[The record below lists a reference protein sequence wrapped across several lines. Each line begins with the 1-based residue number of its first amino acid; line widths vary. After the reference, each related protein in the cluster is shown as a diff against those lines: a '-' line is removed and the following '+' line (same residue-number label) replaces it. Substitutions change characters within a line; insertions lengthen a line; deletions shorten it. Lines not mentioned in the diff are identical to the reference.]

1 METHKWRCR
10 IAPGDQ
16 KDEEQWM
23 KPGVWSFL
31 LVESSCSAATTARI
45 RRRRD
50 GLPVRMEELDIKRAE
65 TRRFNDLETHREN
78 KVL

>member
-1 METHKWRCR
+1 
-10 IAPGDQ
+10 
-16 KDEEQWM
+16 M
-23 KPGVWSFL
+23 KPDVWSFV
-31 LVESSCSAATTARI
+31 LVECSCSAATTDRI

-65 TRRFNDLETHREN
+65 TRRFNDLERHREN